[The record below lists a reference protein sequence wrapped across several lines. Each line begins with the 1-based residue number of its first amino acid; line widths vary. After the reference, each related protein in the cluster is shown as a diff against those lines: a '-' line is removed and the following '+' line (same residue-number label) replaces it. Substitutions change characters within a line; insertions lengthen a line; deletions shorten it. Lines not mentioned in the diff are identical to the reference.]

1 MRDLPRGTQETRPGV
16 GSLSRAGLSPS
27 VAGLSRPLLLAN
39 PICHSLRD
47 PQLSPV
53 GPTTPRLQ
61 RLRPVTQPRF
71 GLLRFRSPLLT
82 EYSLLLQVLRC
93 FSSLGVLA
101 RAMDSRRASPGI
113 TPGGFPH
120 SDTSGST
127 LARSS
132 PKHFVACHV
141 LLRLLAPRHPP
152 HALRSLTYTF
162 TRLARC
168 WPMPNVMVASE
179 FPRRNRCFHSS
190 VVKVAHSGALAAR
203 ARCKGRQ
210 SASAFRAAPATGIV
224 TAPAIVR

>member
-1 MRDLPRGTQETRPGV
+1 VLFTFPSRYWSTIGRQEYLALDGGPPGFPHERPSTWYSGTRPGV
-16 GSLSRAGLSPS
+16 GSLSHTGLSPS
-27 VAGLSRPLLLAN
+27 PAGLSRPLPLTN
-39 PICHSLRD
+39 PICNSLRD
-47 PQLSPV
+47 PQLPLV

-61 RLRPVTQPRF
+61 RLRPITQPRF
-71 GLLRFRSPLLT
+71 GLLRVRSPLLT
-82 EYSLLLQVLRC
+82 ECSLLLQVLRC

-152 HALRSLTYTF
+152 HALSSLTYIVHAASTV
-162 TRLARC
+162 LAERKS
-168 WPMPNVMVASE
+168 VRS
-179 FPRRNRCFHSS
+179 RRNF
-190 VVKVAHSGALAAR
+190 LDEID
-203 ARCKGRQ
+203 
-210 SASAFRAAPATGIV
+210 ASTLRL
-224 TAPAIVR
+224 